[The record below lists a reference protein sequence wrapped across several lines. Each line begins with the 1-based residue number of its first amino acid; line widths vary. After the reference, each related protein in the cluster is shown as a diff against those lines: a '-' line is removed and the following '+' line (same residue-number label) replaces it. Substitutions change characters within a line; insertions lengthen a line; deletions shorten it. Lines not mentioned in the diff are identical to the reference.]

1 LTGSAA
7 FDFTDRHAL
16 VTGATSGIGLAIAHG
31 LAAAGA
37 TVTAVGLPPGPGGRT
52 EAAPAGVVEVLADV
66 AEPGAMTRVAASL
79 DRLDVVVA
87 CAGIIRRDE
96 EHDPEVFAQVVDV
109 NLTGTMRTFSAC
121 RPLLAASGGA
131 AVATA
136 SMLSFLGGP
145 RVPGYAAAKGGI
157 VSLVKSLAIAWA
169 PAVRVN
175 AVAPGWI
182 ATPLTQSL
190 RESPEA
196 GAALLGRT
204 PMGRWGTP
212 QDVVDPVLFLCSSAA
227 AFVTGEVLRV
237 DGGYSAA

>member
-1 LTGSAA
+1 VTGRAA
-7 FDFTDRHAL
+7 FDFSGRHAL
-16 VTGATSGIGLAIAHG
+16 VTGATSGIGQAVAHG
-31 LAAAGA
+31 FAAAGA
-37 TVTAVGLPPGPGGRT
+37 TVTAVGLPAGPGPAGPP
-52 EAAPAGVVEVLADV
+52 PAGVVEVAADV
-66 AEPGAMTRVAASL
+66 SEPGAVEAVAASVE
-79 DRLDVVVA
+79 RIDVVVA

-96 EHDPEVFAQVVDV
+96 EHDPEVFARVLDV
-109 NLTGTMRTFSAC
+109 NLTGTMRTFTAC
-121 RPLLAASGGA
+121 RSQLEASGGV

-157 VSLVKSLAIAWA
+157 VQLVKSLAIAWA

-182 ATPLTQSL
+182 ATPLTQAL
-190 RESPEA
+190 RDSPES

-212 QDVVDPVLFLCSSAA
+212 EDVVEPVLFLSSSAA
-227 AFVTGEVLRV
+227 SFVTGEVLRV
-237 DGGYSAA
+237 DGGYSAG